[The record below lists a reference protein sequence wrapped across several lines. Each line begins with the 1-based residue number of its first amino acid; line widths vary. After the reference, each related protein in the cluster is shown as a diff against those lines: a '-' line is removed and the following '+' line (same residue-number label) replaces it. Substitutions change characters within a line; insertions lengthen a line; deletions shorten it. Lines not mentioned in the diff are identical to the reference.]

1 MVEAV
6 RAVVFRILAV
16 IASAMLVLLIS
27 YGLTELLVRLLEIF
41 RRGD

>member
-6 RAVVFRILAV
+6 RAIIFSILAV

-27 YGLTELLVRLLEIF
+27 YGIAELLVKLLEIF

>member
-6 RAVVFRILAV
+6 RAIIFSILAV
-16 IASAMLVLLIS
+16 IAGAMLVLLIS
-27 YGLTELLVRLLEIF
+27 YGIAELLVRLLEIF